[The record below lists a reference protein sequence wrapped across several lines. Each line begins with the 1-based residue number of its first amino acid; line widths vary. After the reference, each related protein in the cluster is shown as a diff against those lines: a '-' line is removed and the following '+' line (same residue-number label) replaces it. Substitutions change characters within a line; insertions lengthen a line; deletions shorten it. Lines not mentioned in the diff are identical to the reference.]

1 MLSHSSWHDAR
12 GDSYERLEFLGDAVL
27 GAVVAEELYRR
38 HPMSDEGRLARL
50 KSHIVSRRSCTA
62 VARQIDLGSRMLAY
76 GAERGREDAARLVGT
91 PTVLAALVEA
101 AIGAIYLEHGWE
113 TVREAVVTS
122 FDERFTWAEQSRLD
136 PKTELQETLQRQGR
150 SVQYVVVSDTGPA
163 HAKHFESVALVSG
176 EEIGRG
182 AGRSKKDSE
191 QEAARAALV
200 HLDAGRRT

>member
-1 MLSHSSWHDAR
+1 M
-12 GDSYERLEFLGDAVL
+12 
-27 GAVVAEELYRR
+27 
-38 HPMSDEGRLARL
+38 LARL

-62 VARQIDLGSRMLAY
+62 VARQLDLGSRMLAH
-76 GAERGREDAARLVGT
+76 GAERGRDDAA
-91 PTVLAALVEA
+91 AAGRHA
-101 AIGAIYLEHGWE
+101 APCWRRWSRRRSARSSSSTAGRRCA
-113 TVREAVVTS
+113 RRSSTS
-122 FDERFTWAEQSRLD
+122 FEERFDWAEQSRLD

-200 HLDAGRRT
+200 RLDAGRGT